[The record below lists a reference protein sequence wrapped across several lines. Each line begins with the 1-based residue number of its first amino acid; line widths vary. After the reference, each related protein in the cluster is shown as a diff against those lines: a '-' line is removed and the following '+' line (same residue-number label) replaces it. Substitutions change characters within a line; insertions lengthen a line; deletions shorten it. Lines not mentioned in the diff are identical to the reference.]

1 MNVLKKIYAAFRALG
16 RLLIRALINTDGN
29 THVAGAR
36 VKHFLILF
44 LLLPLPVLSALAQT
58 NGEMSGRCGE
68 LVKVETHDGTTT
80 RYALAQPQQALTQD
94 SRIALVL
101 LVGGGGHLDLDERGC
116 PRELTGNSLVR
127 FLPLFHDA
135 GFITALVDAPSDY
148 FGGDGLG
155 GFRIAG
161 EHAQDL
167 GKVIADVRART
178 NASVWLVGTSRG
190 SISAVNAAARLSGP
204 AAPDGLVITS
214 AVTSGYVGGRKE
226 WVAQTVFDASLENIR
241 IPILIVGHAEDKC
254 ARTPPDLMER
264 ITARTNGVREQVV
277 TVTGGPGEPGPQSVR
292 ACRGRSPHGYV
303 SQEAEVAA
311 GIARFIRGGTY

>member
-1 MNVLKKIYAAFRALG
+1 MIAFRKPRNPQWMLMSV
-16 RLLIRALINTDGN
+16 LISIA
-29 THVAGAR
+29 V
-36 VKHFLILF
+36 
-44 LLLPLPVLSALAQT
+44 LLPLASPAYAQADGART
-58 NGEMSGRCGE
+58 TSCGE
-68 LVKVETHDGTTT
+68 RVTIQTHEGTTT
-80 RYALAQPQQALTQD
+80 RYTLAQPQHTTAQD

-101 LVGGGGHLDLDERGC
+101 LVGGGGHLDLDEQGC
-116 PRELTGNSLVR
+116 PRALTGNSLVR
-127 FLPLFHDA
+127 SLPLFHDA

-148 FGGDGLG
+148 FGGDGLA
-155 GFRIAG
+155 GFRIAA

-167 GKVIADVRART
+167 GNVIADVRERT
-178 NASVWLVGTSRG
+178 KASIWLVGTSRG

-204 AAPDGLVITS
+204 AAPNGLVITS

-254 ARTPPDLMER
+254 ARTPPDLVAK
-264 ITARTNGVREQVV
+264 IADRTNGVREQVV
-277 TVTGGPGEPGPQSVR
+277 IVTGGPGEPGPQSVR

-303 SQEAEVAA
+303 NQEAEVAA